1 MVTLCQINVNVESEE
16 GIWYNSYYASDGLL
30 LLYSEVIMS
39 VNTKEFIIEKA
50 NQLFRERG
58 YQNVTVMDICKA
70 CNISKTTFYYHLKS
84 KEDIIL
90 RFYDSVTHNISEY
103 LMSILSADNHWE
115 QLMVLFDSLVEEAYK
130 YGTGFF
136 SQMMISNLKQDYGS
150 YDLRD
155 ELTRIAVMIIKKGQE
170 AGQIRNK
177 SNAEDLYIAS
187 AYTFLGQEVTWCI
200 KDGKFDWQT
209 EMRKALENIYD
220 IAPELRLHK

>member
-1 MVTLCQINVNVESEE
+1 
-16 GIWYNSYYASDGLL
+16 
-30 LLYSEVIMS
+30 
-39 VNTKEFIIEKA
+39 
-50 NQLFRERG
+50 
-58 YQNVTVMDICKA
+58 
-70 CNISKTTFYYHLKS
+70 
-84 KEDIIL
+84 
-90 RFYDSVTHNISEY
+90 
-103 LMSILSADNHWE
+103 
-115 QLMVLFDSLVEEAYK
+115 
-130 YGTGFF
+130 
-136 SQMMISNLKQDYGS
+136 MISNLKQDYGS

-200 KDGKFDWQT
+200 KDGKFDWRT

>member
-1 MVTLCQINVNVESEE
+1 
-16 GIWYNSYYASDGLL
+16 
-30 LLYSEVIMS
+30 MS
-39 VNTKEFIIEKA
+39 NDTREFIIEKA
-50 NQLFRERG
+50 NQLFMEKG
-58 YQNVTVMDICKA
+58 YQNVTVVDICEA

-90 RFYDSVTHNISEY
+90 HFYDSITHSISQN
-103 LMSILSADNHWE
+103 LMSILSMDNHWE
-115 QLMVLFDSLVEEAYK
+115 QLMVCFDSLVEEAYK

-170 AGQIRNK
+170 SGQMRNN

-187 AYTFLGQEVTWCI
+187 AYAFLGQEVTWCI
-200 KDGKFDWQT
+200 KDGKFDWRT

-220 IAPELRLHK
+220 VTPEYRKY